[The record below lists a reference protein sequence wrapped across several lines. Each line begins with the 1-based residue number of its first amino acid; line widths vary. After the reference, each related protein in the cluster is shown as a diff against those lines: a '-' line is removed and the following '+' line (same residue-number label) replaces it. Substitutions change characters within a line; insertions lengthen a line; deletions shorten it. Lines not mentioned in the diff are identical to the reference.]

1 MEKNSSQ
8 SNNGSTP
15 QESNILPAAGD
26 LDKILQAAVS
36 PKGELT
42 PQQQDALE
50 GVIEKIASKQ
60 PGIVAQAVIRQE
72 MFSGPIPHPQILNG
86 YDEKTRAQILEMAAK
101 EQTHTHEMRKAGLSG
116 EIKKD
121 RRGQTFGLVIA
132 VTGLLTAG
140 WVAQY
145 STVAASIIGSLD
157 LVAMV
162 AIFAAPRAFEMMM
175 AARAQ
180 KAQEEQRTPPKKPAA
195 KPKRK

>member
-1 MEKNSSQ
+1 MEKSSSQ
-8 SNNGSTP
+8 SNNGATS
-15 QESNILPAAGD
+15 QENNALPAAGD
-26 LDKILQAAVS
+26 LGKILQAAVS

-50 GVIEKIASKQ
+50 GVLEKIASKQ
-60 PGIVAQAVIRQE
+60 PGLVAQAVIRQE
-72 MFSGPIPHPQILNG
+72 VFSGPIPHPQILNG

-101 EQTHTHEMRKAGLSG
+101 EQSHTHEIRKTGLSG

-121 RRGQTFGLVIA
+121 KRGQTFGLVVA

-145 STVAASIIGSLD
+145 SAVAASIIGSLD
-157 LVAMV
+157 LVTMV
-162 AIFAAPRAFEMMM
+162 AIFAVPRAFEMMM
-175 AARAQ
+175 AVRAQ
-180 KAQEEQRTPPKKPAA
+180 KAQEEQQAATKKPPN